1 VDYIRVAPVFG
12 SRRGLKHTE
21 GIAAIHRWRTVLLQ
35 KCVIG
40 VVFTHVPLFH
50 FRESSVFTNAIL
62 ELLSDEEY
70 TALQHRLM
78 QNPTAGDLIKGG
90 GGLRKIRRAA
100 RGRGKSGGIRVIYYL
115 ATETFT
121 YLVTAYSKNKQETLT
136 TKQLA
141 TLSEYVKKETL

>member
-1 VDYIRVAPVFG
+1 
-12 SRRGLKHTE
+12 
-21 GIAAIHRWRTVLLQ
+21 
-35 KCVIG
+35 
-40 VVFTHVPLFH
+40 VFTK
-50 FRESSVFTNAIL
+50 AIL

-70 TALQHRLM
+70 KALQHRLM

-90 GGLRKIRRAA
+90 GGLRKIRCAA

-115 ATETFT
+115 ATETFI

>member
-1 VDYIRVAPVFG
+1 M
-12 SRRGLKHTE
+12 
-21 GIAAIHRWRTVLLQ
+21 
-35 KCVIG
+35 G
-40 VVFTHVPLFH
+40 VVFTHVSLFH
-50 FRESSVFTNAIL
+50 FRESSVFTKAIL

-90 GGLRKIRRAA
+90 GGLRKIRCAA
-100 RGRGKSGGIRVIYYL
+100 KGRGKSGGIRVIYYV
-115 ATETFT
+115 ATETFI